1 MNVQHRNAVIPRLG
15 NRCGLKLGIGACAL
29 HDNVCASLCGCIA
42 LTCCREHVWDRHV
55 TWTQA
60 RGDTA
65 AGLAA
70 DNLMHAATAAHY
82 CCNAAAA
89 LVPHTET
96 EQ

>member
-1 MNVQHRNAVIPRLG
+1 M
-15 NRCGLKLGIGACAL
+15 
-29 HDNVCASLCGCIA
+29 
-42 LTCCREHVWDRHV
+42 TCCREHVWDRHV